1 MALTQVMTFAGFMP
15 ADVVNQQGLFM
26 DSVLTTEQFEE
37 WYNALPIL
45 PYGEL
50 CDDELLDNFKQILT
64 WKHERIFI
72 SDNIPNGKFTTM
84 EYWLMLGLLRDCIDY
99 GTSPRGAWLTDFGT
113 KLLAFLNAGEH
124 IKYLEN
130 TNG

>member
-15 ADVVNQQGLFM
+15 ADVVNQQGISM

-37 WYNALPIL
+37 WYNSLPIL
-45 PYGEL
+45 HYGEL

-64 WKHERIFI
+64 WKNEHVFI
-72 SDNIPNGKFTTM
+72 SDNVPDDKFTTM
-84 EYWLMLGLLRDCIDY
+84 EYWLMLGLLSDCIDY
-99 GTSPRGAWLTDFGT
+99 GTSPRGAWLTDFGI
-113 KLLAFLNAGEH
+113 KLLAFLNAGNH
-124 IKYLEN
+124 IIYLEN